1 MFSENLKFLRKA
13 SRMTQQQIADKLNVT
28 RTTVNDWETGKS
40 ECDLQS
46 LRKLRELFKVV
57 YEDLLD

>member
-28 RTTVNDWETGKS
+28 RTTVNDWETGKA
-40 ECDLQS
+40 ECDLKS
-46 LRKLRELFKVV
+46 LQKLRELFKVV